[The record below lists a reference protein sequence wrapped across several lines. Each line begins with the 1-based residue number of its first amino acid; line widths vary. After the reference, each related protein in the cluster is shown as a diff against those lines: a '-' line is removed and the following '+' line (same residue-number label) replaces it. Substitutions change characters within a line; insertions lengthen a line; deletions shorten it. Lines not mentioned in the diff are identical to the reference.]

1 MVATS
6 MHRTAAAATAQRRT
20 AAAAAAPLATAVLLG
35 AVALISLAGPGLP
48 AAAAE
53 TLVATEI
60 AAVASA
66 VRTTSAD
73 EAAVS
78 AFSGAKLTFSSSPS
92 PETKGQV
99 TLNVKAGDTVNVD
112 LQKAW
117 VKARLDAVRLT
128 IGKTRLSWGEGALFN
143 AGNVIFGD
151 TAVDLSAEDLRD
163 DNAWLAA
170 ANLPLGDFSFL
181 EAVVLPPVLSA
192 EGGGPENSSFGGRA
206 YTRLGGVKMEAGY
219 LRSGESVDRAVPA
232 AHEPYFSLQGNA
244 WADWHLSSSASVRGT
259 ALAPSAEDWT
269 ISSGLYRQWSVPAA
283 DDGSGDSVLGT
294 FALRLEASIRPDGS
308 WTAETIQAAPA
319 GPTALAGG
327 ATSLDSPYALLLYP
341 ELSWRADTV
350 LLLAR
355 SLVSPMDLS
364 ALSAVSVQWA
374 PLEGLRL
381 IGSVAVQS
389 GQADD
394 LFSWDRPG
402 AWQATVVSRFSF

>member
-1 MVATS
+1 MVA
-6 MHRTAAAATAQRRT
+6 AAKRW
-20 AAAAAAPLATAVLLG
+20 AAAAAPLAAAKRWMAAAAPLAAAAVLG
-35 AVALISLAGPGLP
+35 AVSLAGPAIP
-48 AAAAE
+48 AAGAD
-53 TLVATEI
+53 TLLATEI
-60 AAVASA
+60 AAVAAA
-66 VRTTSAD
+66 VRTTSAT

-78 AFSGAKLTFSSSPS
+78 AFSGAKLTFASSPS

-99 TLNVKAGDTVNVD
+99 TLNIKAGEAVSVD

-117 VKARLDAVRLT
+117 VKARLDAVGLT

-192 EGGGPENSSFGGRA
+192 DVGSPENCSFGGRA
-206 YTRLGGVKMEAGY
+206 YTRLGGVKLEAGY
-219 LRSGESVDRAVPA
+219 LRSAESVDRTVPA

-269 ISSGLYRQWSVPAA
+269 ISSGVYRQWSVPAA

-294 FALRLEASIRPDGS
+294 FALRMEASIRPDGS
-308 WTAETIQAAPA
+308 WTAETIQTAPA
-319 GPTALAGG
+319 GPTALAGV

-381 IGSVAVQS
+381 IGSVAVQT
-389 GQADD
+389 GQAGD
-394 LFSWDRPG
+394 LFSWNRPG
-402 AWQATVVSRFSF
+402 AWQATAVSRFSF